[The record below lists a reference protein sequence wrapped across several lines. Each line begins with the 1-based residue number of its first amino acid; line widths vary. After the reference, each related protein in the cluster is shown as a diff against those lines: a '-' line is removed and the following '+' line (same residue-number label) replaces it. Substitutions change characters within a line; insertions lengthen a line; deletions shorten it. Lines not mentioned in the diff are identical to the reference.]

1 MILRLKKKLINSIS
15 LLQWSSYGRFALKS
29 NKNSTLSFIE
39 TKSPR
44 IFHILLLYLQ
54 IKFYQNIS
62 KGKEKKE
69 KTNKTYTNV
78 KSNARKDGQTDRQ
91 TDTRTQRSLAL
102 EESANF
108 FKSVVTVEGERIA
121 AFGNEATRGKKD
133 RGRRKSKGGT

>member
-1 MILRLKKKLINSIS
+1 M
-15 LLQWSSYGRFALKS
+15 KS

-44 IFHILLLYLQ
+44 IFHVLLLYLQ
-54 IKFYQNIS
+54 TKFYQNIS

-78 KSNARKDGQTDRQ
+78 KTNARKDGQTDRQ

>member
-1 MILRLKKKLINSIS
+1 M
-15 LLQWSSYGRFALKS
+15 Y
-29 NKNSTLSFIE
+29 STLSFIE

-44 IFHILLLYLQ
+44 IFHVLLLYLQ
-54 IKFYQNIS
+54 TKFYQNIS
-62 KGKEKKE
+62 KGKKEKKE
-69 KTNKTYTNV
+69 NQKTNKTYTNV

>member
-44 IFHILLLYLQ
+44 IFHVLLLYLQ
-54 IKFYQNIS
+54 TKFYQNIS

-91 TDTRTQRSLAL
+91 THEHKEAWHWKNRRIFLNQWWQWRGSVLQRLTMRQH
-102 EESANF
+102 EEKRQRQA
-108 FKSVVTVEGERIA
+108 
-121 AFGNEATRGKKD
+121 KK
-133 RGRRKSKGGT
+133 